1 MKTPIVTIAISL
13 YNNEQQIIRCIQS
26 VLNQSY
32 HHIEVIVVN
41 DGSTDSSREKANT
54 FIDNRI
60 SIVDKE
66 NGGLSSARQLGLDM
80 ATGEFICFID
90 GDDYLLPDYVDK
102 MLERMQRD
110 HSDICICSTLFE
122 DEDGQK
128 IQYDTDFFK
137 AQDFAKPIKGGMD
150 KSIRYLFL
158 SDSWNKMYR
167 LSFLKSKQVSFAMPK
182 GLNGTD
188 RAFNM
193 KLYVHQPLYSSISNQ
208 CYAHVIYKKSAVHRK
223 NKDLLKSYMTI
234 IDQVENECR
243 KAGNLPTYEKYLNT
257 HYYLFLRS
265 SYQDVFNESSHLI
278 SVIKSFKSINKRHLL
293 FTKNRAYLSHP
304 MMKGTK
310 SHLFFLRLFN
320 HMKIAL
326 PAYFWMRKAV
336 INFHY

>member
-1 MKTPIVTIAISL
+1 MTPLVTIAISL
-13 YNNEQQIIRCIQS
+13 YNNEQQINRCIQS

-32 HHIEVIVVN
+32 HNIEILVVN
-41 DGSTDSSREKANT
+41 DGSTDSSKEKACT
-54 FIDNRI
+54 FVDNRI

-66 NGGLSSARQLGLDM
+66 NGGLSSARQFALNL
-80 ATGEFICFID
+80 ATGDFICFID

-102 MLERMQRD
+102 MLERIQRD

-122 DEDGQK
+122 DEDGQM

-137 AQDFAKPIKGGMD
+137 AQDFPKPIIGGKE

-167 LSFLKSKQVSFAMPK
+167 LSFLRNNQVSFTMPK

-188 RAFNM
+188 RAYNM

-234 IDQVENECR
+234 IDQVEKECR
-243 KAGNLPTYEKYLNT
+243 KAGSLPKFVNYLNI

-265 SYQDVFNESSHLI
+265 SFQDVFNESSNFFSI
-278 SVIKSFKSINKRHLL
+278 IKNFKSINKRHLL
-293 FTKNRAYLSHP
+293 FIKDRAYLSQP
-304 MMKGTK
+304 IMNGTK

-320 HMKIAL
+320 HIKIAL
-326 PAYFWMRKAV
+326 PAYFWMRKV
-336 INFHY
+336 VNNFHY